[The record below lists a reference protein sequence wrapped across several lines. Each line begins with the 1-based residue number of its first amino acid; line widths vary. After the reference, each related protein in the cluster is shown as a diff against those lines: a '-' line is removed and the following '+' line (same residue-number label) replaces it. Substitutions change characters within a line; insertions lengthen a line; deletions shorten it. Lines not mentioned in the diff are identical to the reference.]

1 MTTYTGS
8 QSCTLEKHSTFW
20 FEDGSIIVSAVSNKR
35 PLVTILFKVHKSIL
49 SMHSIVLNDMFTVS
63 DDSEERKQS
72 DEDTVFDDSER
83 QNQSGEDGT
92 KLPVSE
98 STIQQVYEGVPVV
111 EVQDNA
117 EDWVTILKTMYG
129 NAL

>member
-49 SMHSIVLNDMFTVS
+49 PLHSEVFRDMFAVS
-63 DDSEERKQS
+63 DDSEKQKQS
-72 DEDTVFDDSER
+72 SEDEKKSQVLE
-83 QNQSGEDGT
+83 
-92 KLPVSE
+92 P
-98 STIQQVYEGVPVV
+98 TIQQTYEGVPVV
-111 EVQDNA
+111 EVQDKA
-117 EDWVTILKTMYG
+117 EDWVTILNIMYG
-129 NAL
+129 STL